1 MEKDLKVIGSQ
12 FVDEAALANIG
23 DANHKQGA
31 VRPLGSMPSDH
42 QMFLVLMQ
50 RSSQVTK
57 TCPQHQQVWTPWG

>member
-31 VRPLGSMPSDH
+31 VRPLRSMPSGSRRGH
-42 QMFLVLMQ
+42 GF
-50 RSSQVTK
+50 K
-57 TCPQHQQVWTPWG
+57 AEIK

>member
-31 VRPLGSMPSDH
+31 VRLLGSMPSDH
-42 QMFLVLMQ
+42 QEVMVLKQ
-50 RSSQVTK
+50 RSSDK
-57 TCPQHQQVWTPWG
+57 